1 MLQGLSRL
9 GVTNSASKVFVVHKL
24 PYRVD
29 ARNFMGKILTSMALA
44 SKSWVAGFVA
54 FPSSPQ
60 KSRTACKRPGV
71 GSACKRPDGNG
82 GPLRF
87 KEAGDFLHCESQGE
101 VPWAWVDGELS
112 EFQVTR
118 PHSLTRYI
126 DRKKQER
133 SGGLEMADR

>member
-1 MLQGLSRL
+1 
-9 GVTNSASKVFVVHKL
+9 
-24 PYRVD
+24 
-29 ARNFMGKILTSMALA
+29 MALA

-54 FPSSPQ
+54 FPSSPL

-71 GSACKRPDGNG
+71 GNACKRPDGIG

-112 EFQVTR
+112 EFQATR
-118 PHSLTRYI
+118 PRSLTRYI
-126 DRKKQER
+126 DRKNR
-133 SGGLEMADR
+133 SDLEALRWPIVRSWGPCHSTYIGVKYPQANPFRTPLIGVKELHL